1 MRNVYCMFKGVVK
14 VAAPYLDYP
23 GKPHYII
30 RTTDAA
36 DQDFDIVINSASS
49 AANEQG
55 DDRVLSYID
64 PHFADPICSKLQD
77 LSSGLYKDGFPR
89 LDYWQDH
96 SLLDLKRMRPVPYK
110 DDNGS
115 RFDINDQID
124 EILTI
129 DEGAPSQT
137 LAFNNGHE
145 VQHRQFWTPRGPGGV
160 IVYGFG
166 FLFEPAENGLHETH
180 MNQGNPK
187 AGGHFGENG
196 VFQDGAVI
204 VQKGSSFAAMFT
216 AFQTQWLPTDAA
228 GRPTPNA
235 KPLTQWIDA

>member
-23 GKPHYII
+23 GQPHYII
-30 RTTDAA
+30 RSTDKAGS
-36 DQDFDIVINSASS
+36 DFDIVINSASS
-49 AANEQG
+49 AATDHG
-55 DDRVLSYID
+55 DNRVLSYID
-64 PHFADPICSKLQD
+64 LHFSDPICSQLHAMD
-77 LSSGLYKDGFPR
+77 PGLYKDSFPK

-96 SLLDLKRMRPVPYK
+96 SLLDLRRMRLVPYK
-110 DDNGS
+110 DDDGS

-129 DEGAPSQT
+129 DEAQPFQS
-137 LAFNNGHE
+137 LDFDNGRE
-145 VQHRQFWTPRGPGGV
+145 IQRRKFWTPQGPGDV

-180 MNQGNPK
+180 MNQGNPQN
-187 AGGHFGENG
+187 GGHFGENG

-204 VQKGSSFAAMFT
+204 MQKGPSFAAMFT
-216 AFQTQWLPTDAA
+216 SFQTQWLPTDAR

-235 KPLTQWIDA
+235 KPLTQWIDL